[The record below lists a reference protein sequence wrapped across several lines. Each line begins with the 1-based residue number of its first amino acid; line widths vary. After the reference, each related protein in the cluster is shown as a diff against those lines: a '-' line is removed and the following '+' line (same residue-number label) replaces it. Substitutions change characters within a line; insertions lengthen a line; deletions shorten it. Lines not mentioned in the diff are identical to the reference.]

1 MAIGMERGAWGMG
14 IKPRGQRSEVRSQR
28 SEVGGQKTGV
38 FEIVVL
44 ERGFAVFTVAVRG
57 YGQAEGM
64 GPKMCH
70 SAEKVY
76 GFFRIFIL

>member
-14 IKPRGQRSEVRSQR
+14 IKPRGQRSEVR
-28 SEVGGQKTGV
+28 GQKTGV